1 MNPLYDPVVLLQETP
16 YSRWNAVDKNDLLR
30 QGKLTPYLTCLSTNK
45 IGSKVFSR
53 SFNSNVYNVFFT
65 H

>member
-30 QGKLTPYLTCLSTNK
+30 QGKLCSK
-45 IGSKVFSR
+45 ILNFGSFLLQ
-53 SFNSNVYNVFFT
+53 YE
-65 H
+65 